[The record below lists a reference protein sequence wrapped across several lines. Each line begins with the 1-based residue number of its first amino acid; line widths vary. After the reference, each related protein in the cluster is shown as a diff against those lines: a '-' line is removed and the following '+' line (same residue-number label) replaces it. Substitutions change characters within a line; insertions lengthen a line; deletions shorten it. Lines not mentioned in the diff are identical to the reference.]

1 MQTNCYGVLS
11 LAKKMVAKDSMG
23 TTAMQLDLWK
33 LYTGMQNLIAREDGQ
48 DLIEYAL
55 LCALIALAATVGMG
69 TLASDINNAFGA
81 IGNQLTAATA

>member
-23 TTAMQLDLWK
+23 TTAMQIDLGK
-33 LYTGMQNLIAREDGQ
+33 LYTGIQNLMAREEGQ